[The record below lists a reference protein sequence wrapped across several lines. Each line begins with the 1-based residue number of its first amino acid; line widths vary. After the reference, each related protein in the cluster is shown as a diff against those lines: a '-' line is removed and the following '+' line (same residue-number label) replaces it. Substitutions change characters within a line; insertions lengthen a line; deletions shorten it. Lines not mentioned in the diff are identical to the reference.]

1 MSRVLVI
8 GLAFIA
14 LAACRPAQP
23 SDPAAPAEAAP
34 AVEAAAPAPPADP
47 VAAFVERA
55 EMCVHFGGEE
65 PYDAARAAEIA
76 AAVQA
81 NRCEALA
88 ADGAALK
95 ASTPAA
101 AAQIDAALAPLG

>member
-1 MSRVLVI
+1 MSRVLAI

-23 SDPAAPAEAAP
+23 AGPAAPAEAAP

-55 EMCVHFGGEE
+55 ELCVHFGGEE

-95 ASTPAA
+95 ASMPAA